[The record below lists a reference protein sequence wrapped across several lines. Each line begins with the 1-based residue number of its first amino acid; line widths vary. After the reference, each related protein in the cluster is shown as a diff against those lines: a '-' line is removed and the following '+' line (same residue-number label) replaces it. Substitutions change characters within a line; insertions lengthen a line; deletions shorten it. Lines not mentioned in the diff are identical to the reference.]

1 MNHRGKLI
9 FVIVCG
15 LMGSLVSL
23 WLLPPVVNEFGQSIA
38 RNMWEVESNKRDNGA
53 ITSPVPNPK
62 DAVRDEPVKEEAPE
76 LNTGGDE
83 DPAKVEGGDEV
94 ENPDPPVNTT
104 GDEGGSEVKTDE
116 TDTDGTGEST
126 ADTELKESGAKE
138 KRVINQSGPGP
149 VEDSVAETNFSASPF
164 AIGLFGF
171 IVGLAIGGFLVRQG
185 ERIGDKWDKSPSGDK
200 LTIMLGS
207 IMGVIAG
214 ILVSLP
220 FLLALQGRPEGALLT
235 IGMVVGCSAAMIYL
249 LRSLG
254 PYLPWETS
262 SISKRTGLKILDTNV
277 LIDGRVYD
285 LIRTGFLDGD
295 LYVPQFVLLELQHIA
310 DSADG
315 LKRQRGRRGL
325 DVLNR
330 IRSEFEVE
338 VGNRD
343 RYAGSDK
350 DEVDTRLMKLCKSLG
365 ADLVSNDFNLNRT
378 ATIQEI
384 RVLNINELSLALR
397 PNVLPGEI
405 MEIQVIKEGN
415 QSGQGV
421 GYLNDG
427 TMVVVEH
434 GADLIGQG
442 VSDVMVTQVIQTER
456 GKMIFAD
463 ASGDVF
469 PPPEPPSR
477 RKLPRGQK

>member
-15 LMGSLVSL
+15 LIGSLVSL
-23 WLLPPVVNEFGQSIA
+23 WLLPPVVNEFGQRLA
-38 RNMWEVESNKRDNGA
+38 RNMWQEQAGKEQDSNVSKPSPIKPTKQQPEEES
-53 ITSPVPNPK
+53 
-62 DAVRDEPVKEEAPE
+62 EPDSNSKE
-76 LNTGGDE
+76 NTGTVNSGTKEPGEGDRSTVGNDSSEIEVSE
-83 DPAKVEGGDEV
+83 DASQ
-94 ENPDPPVNTT
+94 T
-104 GDEGGSEVKTDE
+104 KTE
-116 TDTDGTGEST
+116 ISSSQEDG
-126 ADTELKESGAKE
+126 
-138 KRVINQSGPGP
+138 
-149 VEDSVAETNFSASPF
+149 AETTIRPRPIISTSADGPEESLQQTPFEAHPF

-171 IVGLAIGGFLVRQG
+171 IVGMAIGGFLVRQG
-185 ERIGDKWDKSPSGDK
+185 ERVSNKWEKSPSGDK

-207 IMGVIAG
+207 LAGVIAG
-214 ILVSLP
+214 ILVSMP
-220 FLLALQGRPEGALLT
+220 FLIALQGRPEGALLT

-262 SISKRTGLKILDTNV
+262 SVSKRTGLKILDTNV

-338 VGNRD
+338 VGTRD
-343 RYAGSDK
+343 RYAGTDK

-378 ATIQEI
+378 ATVQDI

-405 MEIQVIKEGN
+405 MEVQMIKEGN
-415 QSGQGV
+415 QAGQGV
-421 GYLNDG
+421 AYLNDG
-427 TMVVVEH
+427 TMVVVEN

-442 VSDVMVTQVIQTER
+442 LTDVMVTQVIQTER

-463 ASGDVF
+463 ANGDSF
-469 PPPEPPSR
+469 PPPEPPTR
-477 RKLPRGQK
+477 RRLPRGQK